1 MEALS
6 AEQSSVAALSHRTVA
21 IRLLNSALSKPAESR
36 GESDARVATALALT
50 FQVTHF
56 PDGLGEFL
64 TMIRGCQLIATNDQ
78 LMDSESAFYAF
89 RPEAHLATMMQR
101 LNAADVQID
110 PRSLD
115 AALAS
120 IDAVGP
126 LCVSDL
132 ELEYHQRLEE
142 SVRLAYNSPGEG
154 MCLGS
159 LKSEAAISDKN
170 VLAYKSFTALYGWPG
185 RWSQESFQAFISP
198 DNRVAQV
205 LLAHFLV
212 IQVVL
217 GPILIYER
225 LGCEQVFAPSAML
238 TWLDNIQKTVGDAF
252 QPYLE
257 WPMAVVEWISNKVM
271 PISEIEDHL

>member
-1 MEALS
+1 MGALS
-6 AEQSSVAALSHRTVA
+6 AEQTSVAALSHRTVA

-64 TMIRGCQLIATNDQ
+64 TMIRGCQLIATNDK
-78 LMDSESAFYAF
+78 LMDSDSAFYAF

-110 PRSLD
+110 ARSLD

-120 IDAVGP
+120 IDAVGA

-142 SVRLAYNSPGEG
+142 SVRLAYNSPGE
-154 MCLGS
+154 
-159 LKSEAAISDKN
+159 
-170 VLAYKSFTALYGWPG
+170 AYKSFTALYGWPG

-238 TWLDNIQKTVGDAF
+238 NWLDNIQKTVGDAF

-257 WPMAVVEWISNKVM
+257 WPIAVSEWISNKVM
-271 PISEIEDHL
+271 PVSEIEDHL